1 MASEWT
7 TCAKARTD
15 FANML
20 DGLTEEQLATQ
31 SLCSEWTTADVA
43 GHIVSL
49 VELSPFKLAMGA
61 AKNRKD
67 VDGFLRVQA
76 KEFASQGAPA
86 LSSSLR
92 TKAAKQ
98 LKPFP
103 EASMVSDTA
112 VHTLDVSR
120 PLGIENALDLLV
132 LKTALDHSATEM
144 GKQLKGQATP
154 SIRATDIDW
163 SWGDGPEVTGT
174 GEALLLALNQRDVRA
189 ELSGD
194 GVSLIPTSS

>member
-15 FANML
+15 FADML
-20 DGLTEEQLATQ
+20 DGLTSDQLAAQ
-31 SLCSEWTTADVA
+31 SLCSEWTTLDVA

-49 VELSPFKLAMGA
+49 VELSPLKLAMGA

-67 VDGFLRVQA
+67 VDGFLSAQA

-86 LSSSLR
+86 MSRSLR
-92 TKAAKQ
+92 AKAAKQ

-120 PLGIENALDLLV
+120 PLGISNPLDPAV
-132 LKTALDHSATEM
+132 LTMALDHSAGELA
-144 GKQLKGQATP
+144 KALKGATTP
-154 SIRATDIDW
+154 SLNATDIDW
-163 SWGDGPEVTGT
+163 SWGDGPEVSGT
-174 GEALLLALNQRDVRA
+174 GEALLLALNQRDVSD
-189 ELSGD
+189 ELTGD
-194 GVSLIPTSS
+194 GVSLLPT

>member
-15 FANML
+15 FADML
-20 DGLTEEQLATQ
+20 DELTDEQLAAQ
-31 SLCSEWTTADVA
+31 SLCSEWSTLDVA

-49 VELSPFKLAMGA
+49 VELSPLKLAMGA

-67 VDGFLRVQA
+67 VDGYLSNQA
-76 KEFASQGAPA
+76 KEFGSQGVST
-86 LSSSLR
+86 LSRSLR
-92 TKAAKQ
+92 AKASKQ

-120 PLGIENALDLLV
+120 PLGIAAPLDPEV
-132 LKTALDHSATEM
+132 LRMSLDHSAGELAKAM
-144 GKQLKGQATP
+144 KGQTTP
-154 SIRATDIDW
+154 SLKATDIDW
-163 SWGDGPEVTGT
+163 SWGTGPEITGT
-174 GEALLLALNQRDVRA
+174 GEALLLALNQRDVSN
-189 ELSGD
+189 ELEGE
-194 GVSLIPTSS
+194 GVKLLPS